1 MSDVTEIHE
10 EKNTLQVDVNIPG
23 HDPRVT
29 TALFTSSRKELLKI
43 SCRCFICN
51 DTEEQSG
58 APLEAHHYPVERSFA
73 EMIDWSE
80 GSAIRKAFP
89 SFDWGNFDPSDP
101 YKFVDDMRVNGLIL
115 CKKHHTGKDEGVH
128 FLPHPVW
135 LAQKFGKDGYQFSSI
150 EIIHHS
156 T

>member
-23 HDPRVT
+23 HERRVT

-51 DTEEQSG
+51 DTAEQSG

-73 EMIDWSE
+73 EMVDWSE
-80 GSAIRKAFP
+80 GSAIRMAFP
-89 SFDWGNFDPSDP
+89 SFDWANFDPSDP

-115 CKKHHTGKDEGVH
+115 CKRHHTGKDQGVH
-128 FLPHPVW
+128 FLPHPIW
-135 LAQKFGKDGYQFSSI
+135 LAQKFGKDGYQFSDI